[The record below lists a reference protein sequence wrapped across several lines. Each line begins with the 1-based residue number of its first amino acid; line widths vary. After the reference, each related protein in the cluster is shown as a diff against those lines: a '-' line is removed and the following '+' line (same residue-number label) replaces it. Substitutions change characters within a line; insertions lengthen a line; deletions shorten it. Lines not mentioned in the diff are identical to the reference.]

1 MTVTCPVKAL
11 VEATPISG
19 PTWMYA
25 PESVARAMDE
35 PTTLQMPK
43 TNAPALRASSTAAS
57 VSAVSPDCDTAIT
70 MSSAL
75 MIGLR

>member
-1 MTVTCPVKAL
+1 MDVC
-11 VEATPISG
+11 
-19 PTWMYA
+19 
-25 PESVARAMDE
+25 PESVAGDGRSHDVADAEDE
-35 PTTLQMPK
+35 CPGLAGRT
-43 TNAPALRASSTAAS
+43 TAAS